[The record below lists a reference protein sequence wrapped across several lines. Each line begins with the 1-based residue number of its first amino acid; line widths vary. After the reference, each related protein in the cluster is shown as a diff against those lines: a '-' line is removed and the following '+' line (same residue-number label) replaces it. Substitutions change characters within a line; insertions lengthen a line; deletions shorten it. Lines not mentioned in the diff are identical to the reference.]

1 MKKLLLLS
9 SVAGLLI
16 FAAGCKKDNDTG
28 GGNTGGGTGG
38 GNNGGGNGGGGGQTA
53 LVVEQTQRGFVGYV
67 GATWCGPCGT
77 AGGPGYKA
85 MLNKFNTDQMVSFYL
100 APSGETAAQFKDEA
114 NELMKPA
121 GFNSELY
128 KAMKGT
134 GTIPFYNVNGTRA
147 GGAFADP
154 NYTANKYGANITNLI
169 ANDPQIGVAAVQ
181 TLTADKLTCDV
192 KIKAYEEY
200 TGDLYY
206 SVIAVE
212 KQVVG
217 IQATTQYVF
226 DYEHKNVARAS
237 LVGDGTMAGQKAFEV
252 ISSGS
257 TAANEE
263 ITKSV
268 SLDYKAY
275 TITPGVTKTNVSK
288 SQAPIIWKYTPSN
301 TEIVVTIWSKVGDNY
316 AYVNGVVAK

>member
-16 FAAGCKKDNDTG
+16 FAAGCKKDKVEDT
-28 GGNTGGGTGG
+28 
-38 GNNGGGNGGGGGQTA
+38 NGGSNGGGGTAA
-53 LVVEQTQRGFVGYV
+53 LVVENTQRGFVGYV
-67 GATWCGPCGT
+67 GATWCPPCGS

-85 MLNKFNTDQMVSFYL
+85 MLNKFTTDQMVSLYL
-100 APSGETAAQFKDEA
+100 APSGETAAHYIKADDGKA
-114 NELMKPA
+114 YYA
-121 GFNSELY
+121 GFLQAFSG
-128 KAMKGT
+128 AMKST
-134 GTIPFYNVNGTRA
+134 GTIPYYNVNGA
-147 GGAFADP
+147 NVGGAYSDA
-154 NYTANKYGANITNLI
+154 NYTADRYGANITDLI
-169 ANDPQIGVAAVQ
+169 ANDPQIGVAAVK
-181 TLTADKLTCDV
+181 TLTDNKLSCDV

-200 TGDLYY
+200 SGDLYY

-217 IQATTQYVF
+217 IQATTQYVY

-237 LVGDGTMAGQKAFEV
+237 LVGDGTLAGQQAFEV
-252 ISSGS
+252 ISSGT

-268 SLDYKAY
+268 ALDYEAY
-275 TITPGVTKTNVSK
+275 TITPGVTRTSVSR
-288 SQAPIIWKYTPSN
+288 STAPVIWEYTPSN